1 EVRFDALGNIY
12 WVERVSATVRKCDV
26 HSGIVQ
32 TIAGTG
38 VPGFSGDGG
47 PATKA
52 QLNEPHSIGFDGSGN
67 LFICDVKNH
76 RVRKVDMKTGI
87 ISTFAGNGER
97 GPARDGNISDL
108 PLSGPRA
115 LDFDRAGTLW
125 LALREGNA
133 ILKLEPTSSKVYLTA
148 GNGKK
153 GFSGDGGPAG
163 EALLSGPKG
172 ISAAS

>member
-1 EVRFDALGNIY
+1 NIY

-26 HSGIVQ
+26 NSGIVQ

-52 QLNEPHSIGFDGSGN
+52 QLNEPHSIGFAGSGN
-67 LFICDVKNH
+67 LYICDVKNH
-76 RVRKVDMKTGI
+76 RVRQVEMKTGI
-87 ISTFAGNGER
+87 ISALVSFDEQLNLIEGGAQDIRAVTAGVSFR
-97 GPARDGNISDL
+97 
-108 PLSGPRA
+108 GPRA
-115 LDFDRAGTLW
+115 VDFDRNGNLW

-133 ILKLEPTSSKVYLTA
+133 ILKFNSGSGLHKGYIVA

-153 GFSGDGGPAG
+153 
-163 EALLSGPKG
+163 
-172 ISAAS
+172 